1 MKTYTIWYRKEPTYW
16 FDSGLKVAEDVYRT
30 CFRVGQIQAAC
41 LDEVFQNQQAEVWN
55 REDGRKMTEIV
66 KRWGL
71 RDASMS
77 VGDIAEVNGKFY
89 QVALSCWKQ
98 IE

>member
-16 FDSGLKVAEDVYRT
+16 FDSDLKVEDIYRT
-30 CFRVGQIQAAC
+30 CFSVGQIQAGC
-41 LDEVFQNQQAEVWN
+41 LDEVFRDRQAEVWN
-55 REDGRKMTEIV
+55 HEEQRKMTDIMI
-66 KRWGL
+66 KWGA
-71 RDASMS
+71 RDTSMS

-98 IE
+98 VD